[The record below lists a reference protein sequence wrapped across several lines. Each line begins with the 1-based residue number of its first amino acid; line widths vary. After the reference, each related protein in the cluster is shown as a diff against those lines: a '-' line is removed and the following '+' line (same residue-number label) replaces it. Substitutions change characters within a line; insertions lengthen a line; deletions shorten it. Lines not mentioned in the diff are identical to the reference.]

1 MTAFFVGKGKNCN
14 VNIAKMCLLTCSYK
28 CFNMV
33 VKGNEF
39 KVRTKF
45 GKRGTEMFD
54 QSLVFFSEKTFEN
67 KFDVIKDLANL
78 VSNKVTSSK
87 EYFDAVKERED
98 TLATYVEYGVAIPH
112 AKTDA
117 VTEPFV
123 VYEKLEN
130 GVVWG
135 NNGEIANYIFMIG
148 VPQKYAGNLH
158 LKIISELSK
167 NLMREEFRNKL
178 LNAESAE
185 YVYELL
191 MLVEK
196 EILK

>member
-1 MTAFFVGKGKNCN
+1 
-14 VNIAKMCLLTCSYK
+14 
-28 CFNMV
+28 
-33 VKGNEF
+33 
-39 KVRTKF
+39 
-45 GKRGTEMFD
+45 MFD
-54 QSLVFFSEKTFEN
+54 QDLVIFSQKTFEN
-67 KFDVIKDLANL
+67 KFDAIRDLTNL
-78 VSNKVTSSK
+78 VSNKVTSPK
-87 EYFDAVKERED
+87 DYFEAVKERED

-112 AKTDA
+112 AKTNA
-117 VTEPFV
+117 VKEPFV

-135 NNGEIANYIFMIG
+135 NNGEVANYIFMIG
-148 VPQKYAGNLH
+148 VPEKYAGNLH

-178 LNAESAE
+178 LNAENANQ
-185 YVYELL
+185 VYELL

>member
-1 MTAFFVGKGKNCN
+1 
-14 VNIAKMCLLTCSYK
+14 
-28 CFNMV
+28 
-33 VKGNEF
+33 
-39 KVRTKF
+39 
-45 GKRGTEMFD
+45 MFD
-54 QSLVFFSEKTFEN
+54 QDLVVFSQKTFEN
-67 KFDVIKDLANL
+67 KFDAIRDLTNL
-78 VSNKVTSSK
+78 VSNKVTSP
-87 EYFDAVKERED
+87 EDYFEAVKERED

-112 AKTDA
+112 AKTNA
-117 VTEPFV
+117 VKEPFV

-135 NNGEIANYIFMIG
+135 NNGEVANYIFMIG
-148 VPQKYAGNLH
+148 VPEKYAGNLH

-178 LNAESAE
+178 LNAENANQ
-185 YVYELL
+185 VYELL

>member
-1 MTAFFVGKGKNCN
+1 
-14 VNIAKMCLLTCSYK
+14 
-28 CFNMV
+28 
-33 VKGNEF
+33 
-39 KVRTKF
+39 
-45 GKRGTEMFD
+45 MFD
-54 QSLVFFSEKTFEN
+54 QDLVIFSQKTFED
-67 KFDVIKDLANL
+67 KFDAIRDLTNL
-78 VSNKVTSSK
+78 VSNKVTSPK
-87 EYFDAVKERED
+87 DYFEAVKERED

-112 AKTDA
+112 AKTNA
-117 VTEPFV
+117 VKEPFV

-135 NNGEIANYIFMIG
+135 NNGEVANYIFMIG
-148 VPQKYAGNLH
+148 VPEKYAGNLH

-178 LNAESAE
+178 LNAENANQ
-185 YVYELL
+185 VYELL

>member
-1 MTAFFVGKGKNCN
+1 
-14 VNIAKMCLLTCSYK
+14 
-28 CFNMV
+28 
-33 VKGNEF
+33 
-39 KVRTKF
+39 
-45 GKRGTEMFD
+45 MFD
-54 QSLVFFSEKTFEN
+54 QDLVVFSQKTFEN
-67 KFDVIKDLANL
+67 KFDAIRDLTNL
-78 VSNKVTSSK
+78 VSNKVTSP
-87 EYFDAVKERED
+87 EDYFEAVKERED

-112 AKTDA
+112 AKTKA
-117 VTEPFV
+117 VKEPFV

-135 NNGEIANYIFMIG
+135 NNGEVANYIFMIG
-148 VPQKYAGNLH
+148 VPEKYAGNLH

-178 LNAESAE
+178 LNAENANQ
-185 YVYELL
+185 VYELL

>member
-1 MTAFFVGKGKNCN
+1 
-14 VNIAKMCLLTCSYK
+14 
-28 CFNMV
+28 
-33 VKGNEF
+33 
-39 KVRTKF
+39 
-45 GKRGTEMFD
+45 MFD
-54 QSLVFFSEKTFEN
+54 QDLVIFSQKTFEN
-67 KFDVIKDLANL
+67 KFDAIRDLTNL
-78 VSNKVTSSK
+78 VSNKVTSP
-87 EYFDAVKERED
+87 EDYFEAVKERED

-112 AKTDA
+112 AKTNA
-117 VTEPFV
+117 VKEPFV

-135 NNGEIANYIFMIG
+135 NNGEVANYIFMIG
-148 VPQKYAGNLH
+148 VPEKYAGNLH

-178 LNAESAE
+178 LNAENANQ
-185 YVYELL
+185 VYELL